1 MNVLALEPDALQAAT
16 IRKVVCGAVCAR
28 LTLVQFMDAALRVLR
43 EQTPDIV
50 LLPALVS
57 PAEEKQLLDS
67 LRSLPRGAHVEVLI
81 TPSLSVS
88 VDDSSPVSRLRP
100 WKGSR
105 RRARPPSVEELRDFQ
120 ERLRWSFA
128 RARER
133 QQLDAVSEPPEQ
145 TAVEAPD
152 VQPPSLPGLEPA
164 APVPQAP
171 AERRL
176 DRRFTAGELRGL
188 HAVRIPLGP
197 AVSLVDV
204 SAGGA
209 LVESDQPLRR
219 DAEARLE
226 LTGEGGVT
234 TVPFR
239 VVRSWVSGLDGTRRF
254 RGAFRFSEPLD
265 LTSLMLPDAPP
276 APGAGPRTQ
285 VDRLDVAFETILAQW
300 VSDSHDALPAASRA
314 DTIEQLRAL
323 RASGQSATGNPA
335 GKAAGALL
343 DQAIAAAEGG
353 ELRKVTLGQVERLVG
368 QAMPA
373 LTVRFAGSPGPS
385 PAGGELLYFRVPAR
399 SGCAPRVLNIEVPHG
414 ATLEAWQF
422 RLLKASTWVAAVVA
436 GESVRRPPDRR
447 TGTDRRRHVRVAG
460 PLEGRR
466 LGAIDTPVLIQNI
479 SEGGCFVSSLV
490 DVEGERELT
499 LGIAV
504 PDGEWITARG
514 EVVHGQPGFGFAIRF
529 VEISEGTRASLARLV
544 AARLA
549 AAAPVTMGAMVT
561 ESRW

>member
-1 MNVLALEPDALQAAT
+1 
-16 IRKVVCGAVCAR
+16 
-28 LTLVQFMDAALRVLR
+28 
-43 EQTPDIV
+43 
-50 LLPALVS
+50 
-57 PAEEKQLLDS
+57 
-67 LRSLPRGAHVEVLI
+67 
-81 TPSLSVS
+81 
-88 VDDSSPVSRLRP
+88 
-100 WKGSR
+100 
-105 RRARPPSVEELRDFQ
+105 
-120 ERLRWSFA
+120 
-128 RARER
+128 
-133 QQLDAVSEPPEQ
+133 
-145 TAVEAPD
+145 
-152 VQPPSLPGLEPA
+152 
-164 APVPQAP
+164 
-171 AERRL
+171 
-176 DRRFTAGELRGL
+176 
-188 HAVRIPLGP
+188 VRIPLGP

-335 GKAAGALL
+335 GKAAEALL

-368 QAMPA
+368 EAVPA
-373 LTVRFAGSPGPS
+373 LTVRFAGSPGRS
-385 PAGGELLYFRVPAR
+385 PAGGELVYFRVPAR
-399 SGCAPRVLNIEVPHG
+399 PGCAPRVLNVEVPHG

-422 RLLKASTWVAAVVA
+422 RLLKASTWVAAIVVS
-436 GESVRRPPDRR
+436 ESLRTPPDRP
-447 TGTDRRRHVRVAG
+447 TGADRRRHVRVAG

-466 LGAIDTPVLIQNI
+466 FGAIDTPILIRNI

-490 DVEGERELT
+490 DVEGGRDLT
-499 LGIAV
+499 LGIPV
-504 PDGEWITARG
+504 PDGEWITVRG

-529 VEISEGTRASLARLV
+529 MEISQGTRASLARLV

-549 AAAPVTMGAMVT
+549 ATAPVTVGAMVT
-561 ESRW
+561 ESGW